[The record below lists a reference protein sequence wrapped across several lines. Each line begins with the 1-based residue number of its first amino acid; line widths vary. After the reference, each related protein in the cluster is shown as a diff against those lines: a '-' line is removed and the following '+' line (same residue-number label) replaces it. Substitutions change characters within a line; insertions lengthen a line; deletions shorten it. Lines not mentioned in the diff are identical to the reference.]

1 MESNDEDLG
10 TISLQVSA
18 QIVKHISSGL
28 YRSPGSALK
37 ELISNSFDADASKVE
52 ITYDF
57 GYDHTGTIKLSKLII
72 KDDGRGMDI
81 YDLKKIFT
89 HVGGSDKDSPNREM
103 KTDRY
108 KRPIIGSFGIG
119 MLSVAATCN
128 KFRII
133 TKKKEG
139 QREFI
144 ADVSFEFFKDL
155 ILRTESMDKVK
166 LGNIDLSSRHTE
178 KEFEQ
183 YTIYEISNF
192 EPPFLDGLIPSIGD
206 SYFYKN
212 KRIEDDDEYF
222 KKFVTQK
229 IQSVDMKSTKKL
241 AYLDKMITDVAVMSP
256 IEYLPDGPIRKKVS
270 LNGKDYEIPGTDNKD
285 YNELIERLKKFNFEV
300 RIFLNREGKEINNF
314 KIFKPFLYPTD
325 SDIAEFG
332 FDNLDPKIWVLPK
345 VDNEIV
351 AENEPLHVNLTGYYY
366 HQSKRILPLEFR
378 GTLFRVHNVSL
389 GYDLGDISN
398 IFTDTYLI
406 LHQTFSEIYL
416 DNGFQRI
423 VNLDRESLYEGSS
436 VYRFLMNYLKEV
448 INNIGR
454 QKTPP
459 IPVVPTSGKEK
470 LFQESSERVIK
481 EAISKAGVSNIVSQI
496 KKERAL
502 KRSANIRRT
511 GSNLTKEILHADEN
525 ADIKRERTKNVSEM
539 DIKNEGKK
547 IIVTVPNFRKHPE
560 LWDNLAVGVLKIVQD
575 KDTKEE
581 MLSFLISLYSEI
593 EGDEIN

>member
-1 MESNDEDLG
+1 MESKDEDLG

-72 KDDGRGMDI
+72 KDNGKGMDI
-81 YDLKKIFT
+81 NDLKKIFT
-89 HVGGSDKDSPNREM
+89 HVGGSEKDSPNKEL
-103 KTDRY
+103 KTDKN
-108 KRPIIGSFGIG
+108 KRPMIGSFGIG

-144 ADVSFEFFKDL
+144 ADVSFAFFKDI

-166 LGNIDLSSRHTE
+166 LGNIDLSSRHTD

-229 IQSVDMKSTKKL
+229 IQSSDMKSTKKL

-256 IEYLPDGPIRKKVS
+256 IEYLPDGPIRKKVTI
-270 LNGKDYEIPGTDNKD
+270 NGKDYKIPGTDNKD
-285 YNELIERLKKFNFEV
+285 YNELIDRLKGFNFEV

-325 SDIAEFG
+325 SDIAEYS
-332 FDNLDPKIWVLPK
+332 FDDLYPKIWVLPK
-345 VDNEIV
+345 VDDEIV
-351 AENEPLHVNLTGYYY
+351 IENEPLHVELTGYYY
-366 HQSKRILPLEFR
+366 HQNKRILPLEFR

-389 GYDLGDISN
+389 GYNLGDIAN

-406 LHQTFSEIYL
+406 FHQTLSEIYL
-416 DNGFQRI
+416 DSGFQRI

-436 VYRFLMNYLKEV
+436 VYTFLMDYLKKV
-448 INNIGR
+448 INDTDGR
-454 QKTPP
+454 KKQP
-459 IPVVPTSGKEK
+459 IPVAPKSGKEK

-481 EAISKAGVSNIVSQI
+481 EAISRTGVSNIVSQI
-496 KKERAL
+496 KNERAS

-511 GSNLTKEILHADEN
+511 GSDLTKEILNADEN
-525 ADIKRERTKNVSEM
+525 SDIKRERTKNVSEM
-539 DIKNEGKK
+539 DIKKEGEN
-547 IIVTVPNFRKHPE
+547 IIVKVPIFRKHPE
-560 LWDNLAVGVLKIVQD
+560 LWDNIAVGILKIVQD
-575 KDTKEE
+575 KETKEE
-581 MLSFLISLYSEI
+581 ILSFLISLYSKI
-593 EGDEIN
+593 EGDELH

>member
-351 AENEPLHVNLTGYYY
+351 VENEPLHVNLTGYYY

>member
-1 MESNDEDLG
+1 
-10 TISLQVSA
+10 
-18 QIVKHISSGL
+18 
-28 YRSPGSALK
+28 
-37 ELISNSFDADASKVE
+37 
-52 ITYDF
+52 
-57 GYDHTGTIKLSKLII
+57 
-72 KDDGRGMDI
+72 
-81 YDLKKIFT
+81 
-89 HVGGSDKDSPNREM
+89 
-103 KTDRY
+103 
-108 KRPIIGSFGIG
+108 
-119 MLSVAATCN
+119 
-128 KFRII
+128 
-133 TKKKEG
+133 
-139 QREFI
+139 
-144 ADVSFEFFKDL
+144 
-155 ILRTESMDKVK
+155 
-166 LGNIDLSSRHTE
+166 
-178 KEFEQ
+178 
-183 YTIYEISNF
+183 
-192 EPPFLDGLIPSIGD
+192 
-206 SYFYKN
+206 
-212 KRIEDDDEYF
+212 
-222 KKFVTQK
+222 
-229 IQSVDMKSTKKL
+229 
-241 AYLDKMITDVAVMSP
+241 
-256 IEYLPDGPIRKKVS
+256 
-270 LNGKDYEIPGTDNKD
+270 
-285 YNELIERLKKFNFEV
+285 
-300 RIFLNREGKEINNF
+300 LNREGKEINNF

-351 AENEPLHVNLTGYYY
+351 VENEPLHVNLTGYYY